1 MNRLLMLC
9 ACAALLLSAAVGAQT
24 LADPTQPPPESRLL
38 PASVSD
44 APVYAG
50 PQLQSVLIGSHGRQ
64 VAVID
69 GQTIRKGEKFH
80 GATLVQVNKNSVVL
94 QNGRNKQ
101 VLTLFP
107 DEGKKAAPQSAH

>member
-1 MNRLLMLC
+1 MNRLPLLC
-9 ACAALLLSAAVGAQT
+9 ACLLLSGAAAAQT

-38 PASVSD
+38 PASQADVP
-44 APVYAG
+44 AYQG
-50 PQLQSVLIGSHGRQ
+50 PRLQSVLIGSHGRE

-80 GATLVQVNKNSVVL
+80 GATLVQVSKNSVVL
-94 QNGRNKQ
+94 QNGRSRQ

-107 DEGKKAAPQSAH
+107 EDVKQAAPKAAY

>member
-1 MNRLLMLC
+1 MNRLMKLGAGVALS
-9 ACAALLLSAAVGAQT
+9 LLLFAAGAQT
-24 LADPTQPPPESRLL
+24 LTDPTQPPPESRLL

-44 APVYAG
+44 VPVYTG

-69 GQTIRKGEKFH
+69 GQTIRRGEKFK

-107 DEGKKAAPQSAH
+107 DEGKKPAH

>member
-1 MNRLLMLC
+1 MKRLC
-9 ACAALLLSAAVGAQT
+9 LLGLLWWSAASAQT

-38 PASVSD
+38 PVAQSD
-44 APVYAG
+44 TPAYSG
-50 PQLQSVLIGSHGRQ
+50 PQLQSVLIGSRGRE

-69 GQTIRKGEKFH
+69 GQTVRKGEKFN

-94 QNGRNKQ
+94 QNGRHRQ

-107 DEGKKAAPQSAH
+107 DEAKNKTAH